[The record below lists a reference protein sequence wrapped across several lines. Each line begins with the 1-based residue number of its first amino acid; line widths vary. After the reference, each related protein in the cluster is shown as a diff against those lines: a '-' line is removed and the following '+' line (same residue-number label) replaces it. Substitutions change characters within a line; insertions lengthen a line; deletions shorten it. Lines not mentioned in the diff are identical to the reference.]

1 MINPNR
7 SLVQLFKRDN
17 RSLDSL
23 FTLIRRTLRPHRN
36 ALHTPSRPGFCSLT
50 SSPLPCRSAGKSQRT
65 ARHDPLGS
73 FNPGSM
79 LPASRL
85 IISYHVE

>member
-1 MINPNR
+1 M
-7 SLVQLFKRDN
+7 
-17 RSLDSL
+17 
-23 FTLIRRTLRPHRN
+23 
-36 ALHTPSRPGFCSLT
+36 SLT
-50 SSPLPCRSAGKSQRT
+50 SSPLPCRSAGKSQPS